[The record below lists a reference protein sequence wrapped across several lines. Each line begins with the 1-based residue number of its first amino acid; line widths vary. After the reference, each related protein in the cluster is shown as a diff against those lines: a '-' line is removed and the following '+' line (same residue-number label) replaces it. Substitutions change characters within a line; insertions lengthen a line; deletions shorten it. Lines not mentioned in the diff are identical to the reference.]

1 MGLLLSLLPNL
12 EEIEM
17 EKYDNSPE
25 IDILH
30 TLALQ
35 PDDNCLVVDR
45 AFVEASQFTLIDT
58 VVLNGWG

>member
-35 PDDNCLVVDR
+35 PD
-45 AFVEASQFTLIDT
+45 TT
-58 VVLNGWG
+58 V

>member
-1 MGLLLSLLPNL
+1 
-12 EEIEM
+12 M